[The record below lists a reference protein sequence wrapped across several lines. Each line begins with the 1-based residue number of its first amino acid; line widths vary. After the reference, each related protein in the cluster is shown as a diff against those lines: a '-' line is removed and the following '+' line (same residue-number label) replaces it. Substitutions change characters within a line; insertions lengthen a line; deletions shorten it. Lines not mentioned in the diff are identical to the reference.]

1 MKILGIEFNKNA
13 KMSEVIKELNKRGVY
28 GDTIPFHYHQARHT
42 EQLNFDYSQKSAQDI
57 LNEVL
62 LDSEYKDLTK

>member
-28 GDTIPFHYHQARHT
+28 GDTLPFH
-42 EQLNFDYSQKSAQDI
+42 
-57 LNEVL
+57 
-62 LDSEYKDLTK
+62 